1 MTQNTKLSPKT
12 HYNLRTFYILVLTQ
26 AFSLMGS
33 KISGLAIGMWIFAD
47 TGNASPL
54 LLVQFFSFLP
64 IVFAANISGMLA
76 DRWDR
81 RWVMMLADA
90 GQAVGTV
97 ILLLSFTSGGFEL
110 WHLYSVTLIQAVF
123 GMFQGPAFSASVTML
138 VPDEQ
143 RDRANSLQQLSG
155 PMSGIFAPPIAGLVF
170 SLAGVEGAI
179 VVDLLTFIV
188 AMIIVFSVHIPRPKA
203 TAEGLASRGSMW
215 QEAMSGFK
223 YLWER
228 RTLLYMMF
236 YLAMINFLLSGTMG
250 LGMPYL
256 LARTDNNEAVVGL
269 LLSAINVGGFVG
281 GLIFSFWGGTR
292 PRIHTIIPGVMFAVT
307 FMIVIGVSHQPIILG
322 VALFLF
328 MMPMPMVNAS
338 FASMFQIKVPPD
350 MQGRVFAVLGQV
362 SVVLVP
368 LSYLIMGPL
377 ADNVFEPAV
386 GKTGWDRVAPI
397 VGTGAGSGMG
407 LMLVIGGSSVLVL
420 SVLFYSWKRIRQMEA
435 ELPDFVAEA
444 QEATDNSNPQN
455 ISSEDDF
462 TQVSAPIT

>member
-1 MTQNTKLSPKT
+1 MTEQATS
-12 HYNLRTFYILVLTQ
+12 HYNLRTFYTLVLTQ

-54 LLVQFFSFLP
+54 LLVQFFTFLP
-64 IVFAANISGMLA
+64 TVLASNISGVLA

-81 RWVMMLADA
+81 RWVMILADA

-97 ILLLSFTSGGFEL
+97 LLLLSFMSNSFQL
-110 WHLYSVTLIQAVF
+110 WHLYGVTLIQAVF
-123 GMFQGPAFSASVTML
+123 AVFQGPAFSASVTML
-138 VPDEQ
+138 VPDEH

-155 PMSGIFAPPIAGLVF
+155 PMSGIFAPPIAGMVF
-170 SLAGVEGAI
+170 GFVGVEGAI
-179 VVDLLTFIV
+179 IVDLATFFV
-188 AMIIVFSVHIPRPKA
+188 AMLVVFSVHIPRPEV

-228 RTLLYMMF
+228 RTLLYMML
-236 YLAMINFLLSGTMG
+236 YIAMINFLLSGTMG

-256 LARTDNNEAVVGL
+256 LARTDNNEALVGL

-281 GLIFSFWGGTR
+281 GLIFSVWGGTR
-292 PRIHTIIPGVMFAVT
+292 PRIHTIIPGVMFGVT
-307 FMIVIGVSHQPIILG
+307 FMIVIGISRHPILLAL
-322 VALFLF
+322 ALFLF
-328 MMPMPMVNAS
+328 MIPMPMINAS

-350 MQGRVFAVLGQV
+350 MQGRVFAVLSQV
-362 SVVLVP
+362 SLFLVP

-386 GKTGWDRVAPI
+386 GKAGWDVVSPI
-397 VGTGAGSGMG
+397 VGDSAGAGMG
-407 LMLVIGGSSVLVL
+407 LMLVIGGVSVLLL
-420 SVLFYSWKRIRQMEA
+420 SVLIYSWKRIRQMEA
-435 ELPDFVAEA
+435 ELPDYVPTA
-444 QEATDNSNPQN
+444 QETTLDSIP
-455 ISSEDDF
+455 STPSEDDLPSM
-462 TQVSAPIT
+462 SAPAT